1 MTIGERIKT
10 IREFRKM
17 TQRELGIAIGYDDK
31 TARARI
37 SQYEINYRIPKDE
50 TLILLANALN
60 ISVHAIQNYSLTSST
75 EIMKY
80 LFWLDE
86 KMERKGVYLYQ
97 TEARKINMQ
106 INVAAND
113 KPKIGIHLDYSELD
127 KHLLEWYLHKEQ
139 LANSEI
145 SEQDYFEWIIN
156 YPHEK

>member
-10 IREFRKM
+10 IREFREM

-50 TLILLANALN
+50 TLILLAEALN
-60 ISVHAIQNYSLTSST
+60 INVHAIANYSLTSST
-75 EIMKY
+75 DVMEY

-86 KMERKGVYLYQ
+86 KMKRKGVFLY
-97 TEARKINMQ
+97 KIEKGKANLQ
-106 INVAAND
+106 INITIND
-113 KPKIGIHLDYSELD
+113 NPKIEMNLDYEELD
-127 KHLLEWYLHKEQ
+127 MRLYEWYLRKEQ

-156 YPHEK
+156 YPHE

>member
-1 MTIGERIKT
+1 MTIGERIKA

-50 TLILLANALN
+50 TLILIADALN
-60 ISVHAIQNYSLTSST
+60 ISVSTIQNYSLASST

-97 TEARKINMQ
+97 IEAHKISIQ
-106 INVAAND
+106 INAAVND
-113 KPKIGIHLDYSELD
+113 KPKIGINLDYAELD
-127 KHLLEWYLHKEQ
+127 KHLHEWFLHKEQ

-145 SEQDYFEWIIN
+145 SEQDYFEWIIS
-156 YPHEK
+156 YPHE